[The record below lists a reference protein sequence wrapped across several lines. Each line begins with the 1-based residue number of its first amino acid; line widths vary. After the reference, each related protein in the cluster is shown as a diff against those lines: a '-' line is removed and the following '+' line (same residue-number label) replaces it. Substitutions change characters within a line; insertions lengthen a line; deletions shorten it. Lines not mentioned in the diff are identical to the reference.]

1 MSQSDVFGGVY
12 VVNLDRRTDRLK
24 EFTEQMDSVGLPFQ
38 RFSAIET
45 KPGALGCAMSHLKI
59 VKDARRLGLKNVLIF
74 EDDFNFKN
82 PEIFWSRINEFFAK
96 NIEFDVLMLAY
107 AIQKSEPYSEGLLKV
122 LEAQTTSAY
131 VVNERFYDKLI
142 AVNEEAVSLFS
153 STGQHWKYAADQAW
167 KKLQPNAC
175 WLAVEPR
182 LGYQRA
188 SVTDTG
194 MTPGY
199 SDYGV

>member
-1 MSQSDVFGGVY
+1 MSRPDIFGGVY
-12 VVNLDRRTDRLK
+12 VINLDRRKDRIQD
-24 EFTEQMDSVGLPFQ
+24 FTQQMDIVGLPFQ

-45 KPGALGCAMSHLKI
+45 KPGVLGCAMSHLSI
-59 VKDARRLGLKNVLIF
+59 LKDARRLGLKNVLIF

-82 PEIFWSRINEFFAK
+82 PDIFWSTITDFFAK

-107 AIQKSEPYSEGLLKV
+107 ALQKAHPYGEGLLKV

-131 VVNERFYDKLI
+131 VVHQRFYDKLI
-142 AVNEEAVSLFS
+142 QHNEESVSLLS
-153 STGQHWKYAADQAW
+153 STGQHWNYAVDQAW

-175 WLAVEPR
+175 WLAVDPR

-188 SVTDTG
+188 SATDTG

-199 SDYGV
+199 ADYGM

>member
-24 EFTEQMDSVGLPFQ
+24 EFIEQMDSVGLPFQ

-45 KPGALGCAMSHLKI
+45 KPGVVGCGMSHLSI
-59 VKDARRLGLKNVLIF
+59 LKDARRLGLKNVLIF

-82 PEIFWSRINEFFAK
+82 PEIFWSRISEFFAK

-122 LEAQTTSAY
+122 LEAQTASAY
-131 VVNERFYDKLI
+131 VVNESFYDKLI
-142 AVNEEAVSLFS
+142 AVNEEAVSLLS
-153 STGQHWKYAADQAW
+153 STGQHWKYAVDQAW

-175 WLAVEPR
+175 WFAVEPR

-188 SVTDTG
+188 SATDTG

-199 SDYGV
+199 ADYGM